1 VTARRR
7 KSLLRIHLVP
17 TKEFA
22 IQRALLT
29 ELLGE
34 KAVPVFEALEGALE
48 KLKESGWG
56 PDLDIRKIGG
66 NDFAYR
72 FHEQYEVT
80 FCVSGQKPAEGPIEE
95 MWLDLLT
102 IQIRNRDKK
111 SG

>member
-1 VTARRR
+1 MTARRR
-7 KSLLRIHLVP
+7 RPLLRIHLVP
-17 TKEFA
+17 TREFA

-34 KAVPVFEALEGALE
+34 KAVPVFEALEQALE
-48 KLKESGWG
+48 KLKKSGWG
-56 PDLDIRKIGG
+56 PDLDIQKIGG

-72 FHEQYEVT
+72 FHEQFAVT
-80 FCVSGQKPAEGPIEE
+80 FGVSGQKPAEGPIEE

-102 IQIRNRDKK
+102 IPIRDRGKK